1 MHTDQQDNRRKRYNL
16 RRSILDYGM
25 GFTIFMF
32 GVFFLAAKKLGY
44 DFDLEPAFRY
54 SFAFLCIIYGGW
66 RMYRGYKKD
75 YYTDKDE

>member
-1 MHTDQQDNRRKRYNL
+1 
-16 RRSILDYGM
+16 M

-75 YYTDKDE
+75 YYTD